1 MKVNH
6 HLLVALSCSSFSS
19 SALRVVSTAALSRP
33 IITHAGTKSIPA
45 RGFKTGLAENLPKE
59 PAESPAFGFAFDI
72 DGVLLHEK
80 NPIPG
85 AVETLRILNE
95 HNIPYIM
102 LTNGGG
108 KRESERVAD
117 LNDKLGVKITTES
130 FVQSHTPF
138 QELLE
143 GPGSLRNKTVLVTGS
158 HYEKCR
164 DIMLNY
170 GFRNV
175 LTPADIFAS
184 HPSVFPF
191 QPVTKAEEKGLT
203 SLPKPVFAKT
213 STEPNSPDLANH
225 LKIDAMF
232 VLNDPRDWA
241 LDIQIF
247 SDLLLSH
254 QGYMG
259 TYSPKNGN
267 LTEPN
272 CGWQGD
278 DQPKL
283 YFSNADLVWSAAYH
297 LPRFGQGA
305 FQYALVGVWD
315 RITGG
320 HELQRSC
327 IGKPF
332 AETYRFAERILNAH
346 WRKRNHKS
354 TSVEG
359 GVQKEL
365 KSVYMIGD
373 NPESDIAGANGYKSE
388 NGTEWVSV
396 LVRTG
401 VWNEGMSLP
410 FTKETKPKQIEG
422 DVKSAVLWALGREGF
437 KIGGKS

>member
-1 MKVNH
+1 MEGLFIGRLIRPRAS
-6 HLLVALSCSSFSS
+6 LLHPLSSL
-19 SALRVVSTAALSRP
+19 AVQGVRATARSRP
-33 IITHAGTKSIPA
+33 TGASSKAA
-45 RGFKTGLAENLPKE
+45 RGFKTGLAENLKKDSKE
-59 PAESPAFGFAFDI
+59 PPAFAFAFDI

-80 NPIPG
+80 KPIPG
-85 AVETLRILNE
+85 AAETLRLLSEN
-95 HNIPYIM
+95 NIPYIM

-108 KRESERVAD
+108 KREAERVAD

-138 QELLE
+138 QELLK
-143 GPGSLRNKTVLVTGS
+143 GPDSLRDKTVLVTGS
-158 HYEKCR
+158 DYEKCR

-191 QPVTKAEEKGLT
+191 QPVTKAELNGIT
-203 SLPKPVFAKT
+203 PLPKPVFGKT
-213 STEPNSPDLANH
+213 HTDPASPDLSKH

-247 SDLLLSH
+247 ADLLLSH

-259 TYSPKNGN
+259 TYSRKNGN

-272 CGWQGD
+272 CGWQRDG
-278 DQPKL
+278 QPRL
-283 YFSNADLVWSAAYH
+283 YFSNADLFWSASYH

-305 FQYALVGVWD
+305 FQSALVGVWD

-320 HELQRSC
+320 HELQRAC

-332 AETYRFAERILNAH
+332 GETYRFAERMLSAH
-346 WRKRNHKS
+346 WKKNHKI
-354 TSVEG
+354 TQDKKV
-359 GVQKEL
+359 EL
-365 KSVYMIGD
+365 KSVYMVGD
-373 NPESDIAGANGYKSE
+373 NPESDIAGANRYRSK

-396 LVRTG
+396 LVKTG
-401 VWNEGMSLP
+401 VWNETMSLP
-410 FTKETKPKQIEG
+410 FTKETEPKKIEA
-422 DVKSAVLWALGREGF
+422 DVKSAVKWALAKERF
-437 KIGGKS
+437 KVLGKP